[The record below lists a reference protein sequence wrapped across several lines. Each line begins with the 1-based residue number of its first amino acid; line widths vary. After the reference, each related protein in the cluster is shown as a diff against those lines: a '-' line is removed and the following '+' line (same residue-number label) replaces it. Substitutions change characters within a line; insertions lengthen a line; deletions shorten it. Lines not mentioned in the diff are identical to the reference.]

1 MKLIVTGATGFIGSE
16 VLRQCIANPGVTSVL
31 VVSRREPAKEL
42 MASPKVKVIL
52 HEDFSEWPTSLLE
65 QLEGAE
71 GCIWYLNG
79 NWKPFSV
86 TDAVTKGLL
95 EEKLQISPT
104 LRQPGR
110 SPLTIRWQLPRLLQQ
125 IWLRVLP
132 KLGGN
137 FPLFF
142 AVGTEPSRRKT
153 PAYGYMLTVG
163 NSRYVGAMLG
173 DSFSIMLNI

>member
-71 GCIWYLNG
+71 GCIWYLNA
-79 NWKPFSV
+79 NWKLFSV

-95 EEKLQISPT
+95 EEKLQISPI

-110 SPLTIRWQLPRLLQQ
+110 SALTIRWQPRRLLQQ
-125 IWLRVLP
+125 I
-132 KLGGN
+132 
-137 FPLFF
+137 
-142 AVGTEPSRRKT
+142 
-153 PAYGYMLTVG
+153 
-163 NSRYVGAMLG
+163 
-173 DSFSIMLNI
+173 